1 MWGVLGDAKDHG
13 AAPAGLPR
21 LIAMLA
27 KEEIERLVEYTTWA
41 NHRAVRSA
49 AVLTP
54 ADFKRD
60 LGGSRGGLRGT
71 FTHMLNAEWL
81 WLERW
86 KGAPPPRPIDEGE
99 FADVLSLRERW
110 RVVEAHRAA
119 WLDTLEPAAAA
130 SLVSYSTDHATQEAP
145 LWQLVQHCA
154 NHSTYHRGEVANLL
168 RLLGA
173 RVAPTDM
180 VVWDRSREE

>member
-1 MWGVLGDAKDHG
+1 MLGRED
-13 AAPAGLPR
+13 LRR
-21 LIAMLA
+21 LL
-27 KEEIERLVEYTTWA
+27 EYTTWA

-86 KGAPPPRPIDEGE
+86 KGAPPPREIDEGQ

-110 RVVEAHRAA
+110 RAIEAHRSA
-119 WLDTLEPAAAA
+119 WLDALDPSAPGALVTYAADQARH
-130 SLVSYSTDHATQEAP
+130 TAP

-180 VVWDRSREE
+180 VLWDRSREE